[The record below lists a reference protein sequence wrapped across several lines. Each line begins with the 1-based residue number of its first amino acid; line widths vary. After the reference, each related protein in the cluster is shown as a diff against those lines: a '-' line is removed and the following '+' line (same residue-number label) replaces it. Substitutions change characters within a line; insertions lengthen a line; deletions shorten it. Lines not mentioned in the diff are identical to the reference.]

1 MLHGILMVAVEAAA
15 IGLVIG
21 LVGGFVQSRFD
32 KRAEGMLIPSQT
44 TGGTRATSDAGCS
57 GGASVQRSKVVSPA
71 RVGAQPD
78 GVLRV
83 VRPKKMAY
91 RFGAMTV
98 YVDGQKV
105 ARLSSGSEVALPFP
119 DGQHLVEVRG
129 GTMRTDPLPIQLR
142 GDEVAVAVVVPNS
155 LIRAGWE
162 ASRYRGKGLSLR
174 VIPPGR
180 SAVD

>member
-1 MLHGILMVAVEAAA
+1 
-15 IGLVIG
+15 
-21 LVGGFVQSRFD
+21 
-32 KRAEGMLIPSQT
+32 
-44 TGGTRATSDAGCS
+44 
-57 GGASVQRSKVVSPA
+57 
-71 RVGAQPD
+71 
-78 GVLRV
+78 
-83 VRPKKMAY
+83 MAY
-91 RFGAMTV
+91 RFGAMNV

-105 ARLSSGSEVALPFP
+105 ARLPSGSEVALPFP
-119 DGQHLVEVRG
+119 DEEHVVDVRA